1 MEKFEVVI
9 VGAGPAGL
17 SAAKVL
23 GEGGKT
29 VLVLEKKERIGP
41 KICAGG
47 LTSKDLE
54 IGIPLSLAE
63 RVFHSIKIH
72 AFGKT
77 IKIERKKPL
86 VVTISRERLGQW
98 QAQQIK
104 KNVEIRLNSEVAG
117 IKENTILLKT
127 GQEIGFNYLI
137 GADGSTSI
145 VRKYLNLPTRKV
157 WLAMQYIVP
166 KVFNELEVFFNKNL
180 FGSGYAWFFPHKD
193 YTSVGWGG
201 KAKFRETSIFQNFHY
216 WLKQKK

>member
-137 GADGSTSI
+137 GADGSLSL
-145 VRKYLNLPTRKV
+145 VRKHLEVPTKRI
-157 WLAMQYIVP
+157 WLAMQYILP
-166 KVFNELEVFFNKNL
+166 ETFENLEIFFEKNL
-180 FGSGYAWFFPHKD
+180 FGFGYAWIFPHKN
-193 YTSVGWGG
+193 YTSVGCRG
-201 KAKFRETSIFQNFHY
+201 KAKFRDTSIFQNFHY